1 MKTVLITG
9 AAGGLGVSLVRE
21 YLSRGYRVFGTD
33 IVSRPENESLLTE
46 ADGNYLFFRRM

>member
-21 YLSRGYRVFGTD
+21 YFSRGYRVFGTD